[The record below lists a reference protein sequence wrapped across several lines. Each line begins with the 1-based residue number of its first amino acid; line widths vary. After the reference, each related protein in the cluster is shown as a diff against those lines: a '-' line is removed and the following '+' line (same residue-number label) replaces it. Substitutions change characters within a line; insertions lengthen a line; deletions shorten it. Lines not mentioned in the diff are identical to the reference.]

1 MEEGWVKIYVSD
13 EEYQAV
19 LIKELLEN
27 HGLHPVYMD
36 KRDDEFRLG
45 EAQVYISPEEL
56 EEAKRV
62 ITENQK

>member
-1 MEEGWVKIYVSD
+1 MEEGWVKIYVSA

-45 EAQVYISPEEL
+45 EAQVYVAPEEH
-56 EEAKRV
+56 EEAKKV
-62 ITENQK
+62 IAENKK

>member
-1 MEEGWVKIYVSD
+1 MEDGWVKIYVSA

-19 LIKELLEN
+19 LIKDLLEN

-45 EAQVYISPEEL
+45 EAQVYVAPEEV
-56 EEAKRV
+56 EQAQK
-62 ITENQK
+62 IIKENQS

>member
-1 MEEGWVKIYVSD
+1 MEEGWVKIYVSA

-45 EAQVYISPEEL
+45 EAQVYIAPEEL
-56 EEAKRV
+56 ERAKEV
-62 ITENQK
+62 MAENKK